1 MMFVMGV
8 ARAMVHWTHGWPA
21 IADKGAESTQ
31 STWLANNFPDRYNYN
46 IFR

>member
-8 ARAMVHWTHGWPA
+8 ARTMVHWTHGWPA
-21 IADKGAESTQ
+21 IADKGAESTH